1 MKILVKTLFLLL
13 ATVSVAHAA
22 GDAAA
27 GKDKV
32 AMCGA
37 CHGADGNSMVG
48 TFPKLAGQGEKYLIK
63 QMHDVKNGA
72 RQIVAMTGMLDN
84 LSDQDIADIAA
95 YFSSQAQTPGV
106 AKDELLDLGER
117 IFRAGNSET
126 GVAACSGC
134 HSPRGIGNA
143 PGGFPRLAGQ
153 HADYLAST
161 LKAYQTET
169 RNNDGD
175 NKIMRGV
182 AARLSD
188 KEIKAV
194 ANYIAGLR

>member
-1 MKILVKTLFLLL
+1 MKILVKTLFVLL

-32 AMCGA
+32 MMCSA
-37 CHGADGNSMVG
+37 CHGADGNSVVG

-63 QMHDVKNGA
+63 QMKDVQKGD
-72 RQIVAMTGMLDN
+72 RQIVAMTGILDN
-84 LSDQDIADIAA
+84 MTDQDLADIAA
-95 YFSSQAQTPGV
+95 YYASQTQSPGV

-134 HSPRGIGNA
+134 HSPRALGNA

-153 HADYLAST
+153 HAEYLAST

-169 RNNDGD
+169 RMNDGD
-175 NKIMRGV
+175 SKIMRGV
-182 AARLSD
+182 AGRLSD

>member
-1 MKILVKTLFLLL
+1 MKILVKTLFVLL

-32 AMCGA
+32 MVCGA

-48 TFPKLAGQGEKYLIK
+48 TFPKLAGQGEKYLLK
-63 QMHDVKNGA
+63 QLKDVQGGA
-72 RQIVAMTGMLDN
+72 RQIVAMTGMLD
-84 LSDQDIADIAA
+84 SMSEQDLADIAA
-95 YFSSQAQTPGV
+95 YYASQTQAPGV
-106 AKDELLDLGER
+106 AKDELLDIGER

-134 HSPRGIGNA
+134 HSPRGLGNA

-169 RNNDGD
+169 RMNDGD
-175 NKIMRGV
+175 SKIMRGV

>member
-1 MKILVKTLFLLL
+1 MKILVKTLFVLL
-13 ATVSVAHAA
+13 ATVSVAHAT

-32 AMCGA
+32 MVCGA

-63 QMHDVKNGA
+63 QMKDVQSGA
-72 RQIVAMTGMLDN
+72 RQIVTMTGLLDN
-84 LSDQDIADIAA
+84 MSDKDLADIAA
-95 YFSSQAQTPGV
+95 YYASQTQSPGV
-106 AKDELLDLGER
+106 AQDELLDIGER

-134 HSPRGIGNA
+134 HSPRGLGNA

-169 RNNDGD
+169 RMNDGD
-175 NKIMRGV
+175 SKIMRGV

>member
-1 MKILVKTLFLLL
+1 MNILVKTLFLLM

-32 AMCGA
+32 MMCSA
-37 CHGADGNSMVG
+37 CHGADGNSVVG

-63 QMHDVKNGA
+63 QLKDVQSGA

-84 LSDQDIADIAA
+84 MTEQDFADIAA
-95 YFSSQAQTPGV
+95 YYAAQTQTPGV
-106 AKDELLDLGER
+106 AQDELLDLGER

-134 HSPRGIGNA
+134 HSPRAIGNA

-153 HADYLAST
+153 HAEYLAST

-169 RNNDGD
+169 RANDGD
-175 NKIMRGV
+175 SKIMRGV

>member
-1 MKILVKTLFLLL
+1 MKILVKTLLVLL

-32 AMCGA
+32 MMCSA

-48 TFPKLAGQGEKYLIK
+48 TFPKLAGQGEKYLLK
-63 QMHDVKNGA
+63 QLKDVQGGA

-84 LSDQDIADIAA
+84 MTEQDLADIAA
-95 YFSSQAQTPGV
+95 YYAAQTQSPGV
-106 AKDELLDLGER
+106 AKDELLDMGER

-134 HSPRGIGNA
+134 HSPRGLGNA

-169 RNNDGD
+169 RMNDGD
-175 NKIMRGV
+175 SKIMRGV

>member
-1 MKILVKTLFLLL
+1 MKTLVKTLFLLL
-13 ATVSVAHAA
+13 TTVSVAHAA

-27 GKDKV
+27 GKGKV
-32 AMCGA
+32 TMCSA

-63 QMHDVKNGA
+63 QMKDVKSGA

-84 LSDQDIADIAA
+84 MSDQDLADIAA
-95 YFSSQAQTPGV
+95 YFASQTQSPGV
-106 AKDELLDLGER
+106 AKDELLDLGEQ
-117 IFRAGNSET
+117 IFRAGNSEK

-134 HSPRGIGNA
+134 HNPRGLGNA

-175 NKIMRGV
+175 SKIMRGV
-182 AARLSD
+182 AGRLSD

>member
-1 MKILVKTLFLLL
+1 MNILVKTLFLLM

-32 AMCGA
+32 MMCSA
-37 CHGADGNSMVG
+37 CHGADGNSVVG

-63 QMHDVKNGA
+63 QLKDVQSGA

-84 LSDQDIADIAA
+84 MTEQDFADIAA
-95 YFSSQAQTPGV
+95 YYAAQTQTPGV
-106 AKDELLDLGER
+106 AQDELLDLGER

-134 HSPRGIGNA
+134 HSPRAIGNA

-153 HADYLAST
+153 HAEYLAST

-169 RNNDGD
+169 RANDGD
-175 NKIMRGV
+175 SKIMRGV

-194 ANYIAGLR
+194 ANYIAG

>member
-1 MKILVKTLFLLL
+1 MKTLVKTLFLLL

-32 AMCGA
+32 MMCSA

-63 QMHDVKNGA
+63 QMKDVQSGA

-84 LSDQDIADIAA
+84 MTDQDLADIAA
-95 YFSSQAQTPGV
+95 YYASQTQSPGV
-106 AKDELLDLGER
+106 AQDELLDLGER
-117 IFRAGNSET
+117 IFRAGDQEK
-126 GVAACSGC
+126 GLAACSGC
-134 HSPRGIGNA
+134 HSPRAIGNA

-153 HADYLAST
+153 HAEYLAST
-161 LKAYQTET
+161 LKDYQTET
-169 RNNDGD
+169 RANDGD
-175 NKIMRGV
+175 SKIMRGV
-182 AARLSD
+182 AGRLSD

>member
-1 MKILVKTLFLLL
+1 MNILVKTLFLLM

-22 GDAAA
+22 GDAGA

-32 AMCGA
+32 MMCSA
-37 CHGADGNSMVG
+37 CHGADGNSVVG

-63 QMHDVKNGA
+63 QLKDVQSGA

-84 LSDQDIADIAA
+84 MTEQDFADIAA
-95 YFSSQAQTPGV
+95 YYAAQTQTPGV
-106 AKDELLDLGER
+106 AQDELLDLGER

-134 HSPRGIGNA
+134 HSPRAIGNA

-153 HADYLAST
+153 HAEYLAST

-169 RNNDGD
+169 RANDGD
-175 NKIMRGV
+175 SKIMRGV